1 MPHFLFPHTM
11 KTNLLFFLFNLT
23 NFFSCES
30 NDKPGKPFVFKG
42 EKAKGLSY
50 VAPHMPIDSTHIQPV
65 TNIGADWISLM
76 PYGFVRDDSPDF
88 QYISEKDTTK
98 RKHVWWGE
106 TPDGVRECIRL
117 AHEKKVKIMLKPH
130 MWIGRG
136 GFTGDMDFKS
146 DTDWKIFEKGYRN
159 YILEFAQLAENEH
172 VEMFCMATEMENS
185 VEERPEFWNNL
196 IKDIRKIYKGKLTYA
211 ENWDSYKKVHFWD
224 QLDFIGIDGYFPVSD
239 EKTPIV
245 SQLEKGW
252 ETHQKALS
260 NFASKYQKPILFTEF
275 GYRSCDFTAE
285 KPWETDFSLP
295 ENELAQANGYEA
307 FFNKIWPEPWFA
319 GAFIWKWFP
328 LLDKNPRHK
337 DTFTPQG
344 KLGEKVLKT
353 RFLNEKLPK

>member
-1 MPHFLFPHTM
+1 M
-11 KTNLLFFLFNLT
+11 KTNLLFLFINLASY
-23 NFFSCES
+23 FSCES
-30 NDKPGKPFVFKG
+30 NDKPGKLVVFKG

-65 TNIGADWISLM
+65 TSIGADWISLM
-76 PYGFVRDDSPDF
+76 PYGFVRGDSPDF

-98 RKHVWWGE
+98 RNHVWWGE
-106 TPDGVRECIRL
+106 TPEGVRKCIRL

-146 DTDWKIFEKGYRN
+146 DADWKTFEKGYRN
-159 YILEFAQLAENEH
+159 YILEFAQLAEKEH

-196 IKDIRKIYKGKLTYA
+196 IEDIRKIYKGKLTYA
-211 ENWDSYKKVHFWD
+211 ENWDSYKKVHFWY
-224 QLDFIGIDGYFPVSD
+224 QLDFIGIDGYFPLSD
-239 EKTPIV
+239 EKTPTV

-252 ETHQKALS
+252 ETHKKALS

-275 GYRSCDFTAE
+275 GYRSCDFTTE

-295 ENELAQANGYEA
+295 ENELAQANGYNA

-328 LLDKNPRHK
+328 FLDKNPRHK
-337 DTFTPQG
+337 DSFTPQG
-344 KLGEKVLKT
+344 KLGEEVLKT
-353 RFLNEKLPK
+353 RFLNEKLAK